1 MQVFLSRQGEVTGPF
16 TTIQLRS
23 MVEAKEIGTDCHYWC
38 EGMTEWEQFRPRKDL
53 DQISAIKKD
62 SFFPFESGPPPLP
75 SWKKRSLWRVLL
87 IPSAVLV
94 GLGIFFL
101 AWRKHEA
108 EAQAEVLR
116 AKSIE
121 DESVRYRRLI
131 AQGAAYN
138 LEEWPAVAAAAG
150 LDDMESARRLLGA
163 PNVIVDD
170 GYRWVYFD
178 RLIHPVTE
186 RQSDLAVRFN
196 EQKKVTVFESYP

>member
-62 SFFPFESGPPPLP
+62 SFFPFESGPPPLLL
-75 SWKKRSLWRVLL
+75 WKKRSLWRVLL